1 MTPPLADQIKPPLG
15 ATLEDGSPVRL
26 TSIAHD
32 ILCKQHIKSEIEAEL
47 RAWDNTEGV
56 EYAMPFPDMQ

>member
-1 MTPPLADQIKPPLG
+1 MTPPPLADQIKPPLG

-32 ILCKQHIKSEIEAEL
+32 ILSKGNIQEEIRAEL
-47 RAWDNTEGV
+47 RAMGSNSGV
-56 EYAMPFPDMQ
+56 EFKVSFPM